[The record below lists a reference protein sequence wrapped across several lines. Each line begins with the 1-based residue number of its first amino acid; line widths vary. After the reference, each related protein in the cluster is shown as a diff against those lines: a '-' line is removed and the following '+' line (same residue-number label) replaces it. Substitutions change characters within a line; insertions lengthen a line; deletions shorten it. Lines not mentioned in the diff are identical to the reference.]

1 MRWGQIVF
9 RDLRGE
15 VLQGKGV
22 QNAERVTI
30 RLPSTKNDLGNPTR
44 SVRRTNEPICCVQ
57 ALVNLYLSHHRRA
70 EGDRLLAPDA
80 PVFVGGLDGNPLSR
94 DDVNHV
100 IELSAKEL
108 YGTEQAK
115 LFRSHSLRH
124 GGASA
129 YAAAGVP
136 LHVIKEFGRWKSDAY
151 MVYVTL
157 SVDVLDAHIRKAQA
171 QALVLEER
179 K

>member
-1 MRWGQIVF
+1 
-9 RDLRGE
+9 
-15 VLQGKGV
+15 
-22 QNAERVTI
+22 
-30 RLPSTKNDLGNPTR
+30 
-44 SVRRTNEPICCVQ
+44 
-57 ALVNLYLSHHRRA
+57 
-70 EGDRLLAPDA
+70 
-80 PVFVGGLDGNPLSR
+80 VFVGGLDGNPLSR

-108 YGTEQAK
+108 YGTERAK

-171 QALVLEER
+171 QARVLEER

>member
-1 MRWGQIVF
+1 M
-9 RDLRGE
+9 
-15 VLQGKGV
+15 
-22 QNAERVTI
+22 
-30 RLPSTKNDLGNPTR
+30 
-44 SVRRTNEPICCVQ
+44 RRTNEPICCVQ
-57 ALVNLYLSHHRRA
+57 ALINLYLSLHGRQGG
-70 EGDRLLAPDA
+70 ERLLAPDA
-80 PVFVGGLDGNPLSR
+80 PVSVGGLDGSPLSR
-94 DDVNHV
+94 ADVNHV
-100 IELSAKEL
+100 IEMSAKEL
-108 YGTEQAK
+108 YGADKAK

-136 LHVIKEFGRWKSDAY
+136 LHVIKEFGRWKSDAF
-151 MVYVTL
+151 MIYVTL